1 MNKVRVAVASLSL
14 SAAALVG
21 LAVSEGYEPVAR
33 PPLPGDKLTLG
44 FGETKG
50 VKAGEKTTPV
60 RALLRLLDSASE
72 YEKGVQRCVKV
83 PLYQHEF
90 DAFVSFAYNMGVAHF
105 CNSQFVMKLN
115 AGDYYGAC
123 RGMAYHPDGRKAWAY
138 FQGQYLEGLHQR
150 RIREMKQCLG
160 EAQ

>member
-1 MNKVRVAVASLSL
+1 MNRAQVAALSL

-33 PPLPGDKLTLG
+33 SPLPGDVPTLG
-44 FGETKG
+44 FGATEN

-60 RALLRLLDSASE
+60 RALVRLLNDASK

-90 DAFVSFAYNMGVAHF
+90 DAYVSFAYNMGVSKF
-105 CNSQFVMKLN
+105 CGADFVKRLN
-115 AGDYYGAC
+115 AGDYEGAC
-123 RGMAYHPDGRKAWAY
+123 NGMAYHPDGRPAWSG
-138 FQGQYLEGLHQR
+138 FQGQYIDGLHQR
-150 RIREMKQCLG
+150 RLRERDQCLG
-160 EAQ
+160 RKP